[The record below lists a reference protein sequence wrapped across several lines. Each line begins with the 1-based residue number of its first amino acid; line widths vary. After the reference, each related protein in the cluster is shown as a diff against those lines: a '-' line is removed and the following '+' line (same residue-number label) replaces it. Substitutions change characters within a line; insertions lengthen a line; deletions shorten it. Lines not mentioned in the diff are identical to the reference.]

1 MMRYLR
7 TRGLR
12 VPEDISVVSIDDV
25 LISQFVS
32 PPLTTMHIDRR
43 EMIQCGIEMLEQ
55 LLAGHGCENRMLSA
69 PRLIVRESTAPIQ

>member
-1 MMRYLR
+1 M
-7 TRGLR
+7 
-12 VPEDISVVSIDDV
+12 SIDDV

-43 EMIQCGIEMLEQ
+43 EMIQYGIEMLEQ